1 MEETFT
7 GDEII
12 HAFDALPDVV
22 KEAIVDIP
30 IPEIVKSIGEKY
42 NLHVDVTG
50 TIYSEINLI
59 TIGLRDRDVLR
70 TKLLSSANFPKEHID
85 DVMHDIN
92 EEIFNPLREAVI
104 SYREIEDEVMSE
116 SKEGKPEPVA
126 GVEYLEK
133 EVVENKDMEEGVD
146 LRPKEEQIL
155 KESGIE
161 IGDTL
166 SQPKSLTE
174 ISLADIKMPESAIR
188 HMVKL
193 SQSTLEPNP
202 PVDGLPKAPT
212 YTPTTSKGIIEEKM
226 SGSFGMK
233 KETTDHSLPLV
244 GSEKKVAS
252 GGDLYREPI

>member
-1 MEETFT
+1 MDETYT
-7 GDEII
+7 ADEVI

-30 IPEIVKSIGEKY
+30 IPQIVKSIGEKY

-50 TIYSEINLI
+50 TIYNEINLI

-70 TKLLSSANFPKEHID
+70 TKLLSSANFPKDHID

-116 SKEGKPEPVA
+116 SKEYKPEPVA
-126 GVEYLEK
+126 GVEYIEK
-133 EVVENKDMEEGVD
+133 EVIENKDMEEGAD

-161 IGDTL
+161 IGDSLVNT
-166 SQPKSLTE
+166 KS
-174 ISLADIKMPESAIR
+174 IGGMSLADIKMPENAVRPI
-188 HMVKL
+188 VKL
-193 SQSTLEPNP
+193 SQPTPAVSQPVATSQSTPSYP
-202 PVDGLPKAPT
+202 
-212 YTPTTSKGIIEEKM
+212 PTTGKGIIEEKM

-244 GSEKKVAS
+244 GSEKKVPS
-252 GGDLYREPI
+252 SGDLYREPI